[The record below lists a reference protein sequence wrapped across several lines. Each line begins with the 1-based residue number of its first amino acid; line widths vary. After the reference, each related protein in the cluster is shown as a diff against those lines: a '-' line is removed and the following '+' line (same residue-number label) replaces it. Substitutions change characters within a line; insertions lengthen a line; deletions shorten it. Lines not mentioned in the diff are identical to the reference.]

1 VSSKTLAEKRFN
13 LPREEI
19 AEFCQRNSIRKLLVF
34 GSVLRDDFTADSD
47 VDVLV
52 EFTKGARVGYFSM
65 ARMARELS
73 AILGRTV
80 DLRTPA
86 ELHPAFREEVME
98 EASVEYVAA

>member
-1 VSSKTLAEKRFN
+1 MCSRAVSEHGLN

-19 AEFCQRNSIRKLLVF
+19 AEFCQRNSIRRLLVF

-52 EFTKGARVGYFSM
+52 EFAEGARIGYFAM

-73 AILGRTV
+73 AILGRAV

-86 ELHPAFREEVME
+86 ELHPAFRSEVME
-98 EASVEYVAA
+98 EAKVEYVAA